1 MLTCSRLSSH
11 LIGFQEVLRENGMRN
26 LLGKL
31 NDPDEQCRQ
40 EVRVSAVAHTL
51 SACDRSIEWSDTK
64 PRMRTNPIPIDYQLR

>member
-1 MLTCSRLSSH
+1 

-40 EVRVSAVAHTL
+40 EVRASAVVHTL
-51 SACDRSIEWSDTK
+51 SACDRSIPAVE
-64 PRMRTNPIPIDYQLR
+64 RYQAD